1 MVPLRPTKTRPEP
14 KAGDILGF
22 SGDCWLSVGINL
34 ASYGIPFLI
43 PYADNSDTFS
53 NIWKLRAIRLFRG

>member
-1 MVPLRPTKTRPEP
+1 M
-14 KAGDILGF
+14 AGGDFIL
-22 SGDCWLSVGINL
+22 SEEV
-34 ASYGIPFLI
+34 I

>member
-1 MVPLRPTKTRPEP
+1 MTK
-14 KAGDILGF
+14 L
-22 SGDCWLSVGINL
+22 LL
-34 ASYGIPFLI
+34 ALAVVVAIPVSAMAADVEAPFI

>member
-1 MVPLRPTKTRPEP
+1 MGVLGQLAVGSLAEDLFVP
-14 KAGDILGF
+14 GDIPI
-22 SGDCWLSVGINL
+22 V
-34 ASYGIPFLI
+34 I